1 MRRVR
6 DDRRHPCVDV
16 SSSARDGRQGYTFR
30 GVHSGRQYCK
40 LNSPIKMALRALPNG
55 VISTPTPLFA
65 RRQRRTNE
73 CGDARMPTKGVHD
86 PSKAYAPSSPMAW
99 GPMGEWNMKL
109 PEHVDIEEQYERTRT
124 TEGFDGRIDHD
135 GALTNHE
142 VRLKD
147 EDSKFVPNV
156 KNFAPRPKNWKA
168 GKHKNSF

>member
-1 MRRVR
+1 
-6 DDRRHPCVDV
+6 
-16 SSSARDGRQGYTFR
+16 
-30 GVHSGRQYCK
+30 
-40 LNSPIKMALRALPNG
+40 MALRALPNG

-86 PSKAYAPSSPMAW
+86 PTTAYAPSSPMAW